1 MKSISIENF
10 KCFTGLNQI
19 PVAPLTVLVGSN
31 NAGKS
36 SVIQSLQLLH
46 KAAGADEGVP
56 IWLNDET
63 SDTWFGTFGDV
74 INIQSPED
82 KFSIGFNDEDTG
94 AALLMD
100 FGHNGDVETAANVC
114 GVTKGENG
122 LVPSEMNGM
131 EFYFL
136 SCERYGPRLSS
147 GLGNM
152 DYPSV
157 GCHGENCAQ
166 ILCDS
171 DSRIK
176 VESARAFGKEKN
188 LNLLPQVNA
197 WLNYIFPGIVVKKPK
212 NYNNL
217 SPSIM
222 VEDRHGEEFLPT
234 NMGFGISYSL
244 PIVISCLIART
255 GKIVAVQNPE
265 AHLHPDAQ
273 TRIGEFL
280 AHASGF
286 GFSLIVE
293 THSDHVLEGMQI
305 YYANHPE
312 LKGDAIVN
320 CFGISENGSTVVEPI
335 GFREDLQ
342 FDKMPKG
349 FMDRTIRNY
358 GLLRKSLA
366 AIERGERNSECI

>member
-1 MKSISIENF
+1 MKSILIENF
-10 KCFTGLNQI
+10 KGFQGLNQI
-19 PVAPLTVLVGSN
+19 PVAPLTVLVGGN

-36 SVIQSLQLLH
+36 SVLQSLLLLH
-46 KAAGADEGVP
+46 KAAGANAGESV
-56 IWLNDET
+56 WLNDDA
-63 SDTWFGTFGDV
+63 SDTWLGTIDDV

-82 KFSIGFNDEDTG
+82 SFSIGLSDEDTG
-94 AALLMD
+94 ASLVID
-100 FGHNGDVETAANVC
+100 FGRNEDVATAANVSC
-114 GVTKGENG
+114 ITKGEAD
-122 LVPSEMNGM
+122 LVPSEMNGI

-136 SCERYGPRLSS
+136 TCERIGPRLSA

-171 DSRIK
+171 DTRIK
-176 VESARAFGKEKN
+176 VDPSRAFRDEKN

-197 WLNYIFPGIVVKKPK
+197 WMNFIFPGVILKKPN

-217 SPSIM
+217 TPSIKA
-222 VEDRHGEEFLPT
+222 EDQHAEAFLTT

-244 PIVISCLIART
+244 PIVVSCLIACS
-255 GKIVAVQNPE
+255 GKLVAVQNPE

-273 TRIGEFL
+273 TRMGQFL

-286 GFSLIVE
+286 GFTLIVE
-293 THSDHVLEGMQI
+293 THSDHLLEGMQI

-312 LKGDAIVN
+312 LKGNAIVN
-320 CFGISENGSTVVEPI
+320 RFELSESGAPMVDLI

-358 GLLRKSLA
+358 NLLRRSLSA
-366 AIERGERNSECI
+366 SEREEIISECI

>member
-1 MKSISIENF
+1 MKSILIENF
-10 KCFTGLNQI
+10 KGFQGLNQI
-19 PVAPLTVLVGSN
+19 PVAPLTVLVGGN

-36 SVIQSLQLLH
+36 SVLQSLLLLH
-46 KAAGADEGVP
+46 KAAGANAGESV
-56 IWLNDET
+56 WLNDDA
-63 SDTWFGTFGDV
+63 SDTWLGTIDDV

-82 KFSIGFNDEDTG
+82 SFSIGLSDEDTG
-94 AALLMD
+94 ASLVID
-100 FGHNGDVETAANVC
+100 FGRNEDVATAANVSC
-114 GVTKGENG
+114 ITKGEG
-122 LVPSEMNGM
+122 DLVPSEMNGI

-136 SCERYGPRLSS
+136 TCERIGPRLSA

-171 DSRIK
+171 DTRIK
-176 VESARAFGKEKN
+176 VDPSRAFRDEKN

-197 WLNYIFPGIVVKKPK
+197 WMNFIFPGVILKKPN

-217 SPSIM
+217 TPSIKA
-222 VEDRHGEEFLPT
+222 EDQHAEAFLPT

-244 PIVISCLIART
+244 PIVVSCLIARSS
-255 GKIVAVQNPE
+255 KLVAVQNPE

-273 TRIGEFL
+273 TRMGQFL

-286 GFSLIVE
+286 GFTLIVE
-293 THSDHVLEGMQI
+293 THSDHLLEGMQI

-312 LKGDAIVN
+312 LKGNAIVN
-320 CFGISENGSTVVEPI
+320 SFELSESGAPMVDLI

-358 GLLRKSLA
+358 NLLRRSLSA
-366 AIERGERNSECI
+366 SEREEIISECI

>member
-1 MKSISIENF
+1 MKSILIENF
-10 KCFTGLNQI
+10 KGFQGLNQI

-36 SVIQSLQLLH
+36 SVLQSLLLLH
-46 KAAGADEGVP
+46 KAAGANVGESV
-56 IWLNDET
+56 WLNDDA
-63 SDTWFGTFGDV
+63 SDTWLGTIDDV

-82 KFSIGFNDEDTG
+82 KFSIGLSDEDTG
-94 AALLMD
+94 ASLVID
-100 FGHNGDVETAANVC
+100 FGRNEDVVTAANVSC
-114 GVTKGENG
+114 ITKGEAD
-122 LVPSEMNGM
+122 LVPSEMNGI

-136 SCERYGPRLSS
+136 TCERIGPRLSA

-171 DSRIK
+171 DTRIK
-176 VESARAFGKEKN
+176 VDPSRVFRDERN

-197 WLNYIFPGIVVKKPK
+197 WMNFIFPGVILKKPN

-217 SPSIM
+217 APSIKA
-222 VEDRHGEEFLPT
+222 EDRHAEAFLPT

-244 PIVISCLIART
+244 PIVVSCLIARS
-255 GKIVAVQNPE
+255 GKLVAVQNPE

-273 TRIGEFL
+273 TRMGQFL

-286 GFSLIVE
+286 GFTLIVE
-293 THSDHVLEGMQI
+293 THSDHLLEGMQI

-312 LKGDAIVN
+312 LKGNAIVN
-320 CFGISENGSTVVEPI
+320 SFELSESGAPMVDLI

-358 GLLRKSLA
+358 NLLRRSLSA
-366 AIERGERNSECI
+366 SEREEIITECI